1 VAISGRPDGD
11 HTMRVARDGVTI
23 VETTA
28 TVACD
33 GDADVSDVELSI
45 VNSCRAGNGYLLFQF
60 VNSDND
66 ARPYVIE
73 FDNVPN
79 RSALAEAHGAAVRAV
94 TGRPNGTHGYV
105 VRAGGTV
112 IDAGVVDVDC

>member
-1 VAISGRPDGD
+1 MSVLD
-11 HTMRVARDGVTI
+11 
-23 VETTA
+23 TTV

-33 GDADVSDVELSI
+33 GDVRVSQADVAI
-45 VNSCRAGNGYLLFQF
+45 INACRGGYGYLLFQL
-60 VNSDND
+60 VND
-66 ARPYVIE
+66 ADDSQPYVIE

-79 RSALAEAHGAAVRAV
+79 RSALAEAHGAAVRAA